1 MSLTEQLRKMRKIV
15 GDVSVLE
22 SSHVAFLGLHN
33 PSRHL
38 DSIHEWISRVE
49 ADGSPLLVVDNSSP
63 NEVLDVNVL
72 KTWTGFDRVVYVRNP
87 MNLGGFGSLSTNLDL
102 LSKAAWVTTFH
113 QDDQYSPKHLKIHRE
128 LVASGNSEL
137 GMVSSE
143 QESFMPNGKRL
154 GYPRA
159 SWFLGEETDPISL
172 FLANLRHH
180 TLPFSGAT
188 FRLEMLRSISIPWH
202 STSFPDTEIVLKMLP
217 RWKGLVTS
225 RVIVKYLENSDSES
239 HSIQE
244 SERDFGASMALAR
257 VFSSAGFGQICNR
270 LGELEIAGFVTALTD
285 GVSHRLRS
293 TAAARETAVLALEI
307 MLDHLGPHSSIVAR
321 LEPYYSSI
329 GASAASKLLHELHSF
344 GEPGKS
350 SSGEGCASVI
360 ASNVTVYNNGRI
372 SLKGQAANV
381 VAKLM
386 GYLPRGVRVVI
397 WKIAMKFLGFF
408 GVKTAWTRDRL

>member
-15 GDVSVLE
+15 GDVSALE
-22 SSHVAFLGLHN
+22 SPHVAFLGLHN

-38 DSIHEWISRVE
+38 DSIYEWIPRIE
-49 ADGSPLLVVDNSSP
+49 ADGSPLLVVDNSAP

-102 LSKAAWVTTFH
+102 LSKADWVTTFH
-113 QDDQYSPKHLKIHRE
+113 QDDQYSPEHLKIHRE

-143 QESFMPNGKRL
+143 QESFMPNGKKL

-159 SWFLGEETDPISL
+159 SWFLGEETDPITL

-188 FRLEMLRSISIPWH
+188 FRLELLRSISIPWH

-225 RVIVKYLENSDSES
+225 RVIVKYLENPDSES
-239 HSIQE
+239 HSIPE

-257 VFSSAGFGQICNR
+257 VFSSAGFGEICKR

-285 GVSHRLRS
+285 GISHRLRS
-293 TAAARETAVLALEI
+293 TAAARETTVLALEF
-307 MLDHLGPHSSIVAR
+307 MLEHLGPHSSIAAR
-321 LEPYYSSI
+321 LETYYSSI

-344 GEPGKS
+344 REPGKCS
-350 SSGEGCASVI
+350 FGEGGTFVVE
-360 ASNVTVYNNGRI
+360 SNALVHNDGRI
-372 SLKGQAANV
+372 SLRGHAVNA
-381 VAKLM
+381 VAKMM
-386 GYLPRGVRVVI
+386 GYLPRGARIVI
-397 WKIAMKFLGFF
+397 WRIAMRLLGFF
-408 GVKTAWTRDRL
+408 GIKTAWTRDRL